1 VTRARPPIDDEDLKT
16 EIYDG
21 GTQAEPGPSQGATVV
36 SKPAPKRKPT
46 MPPPIPKAP
55 RLPDPVPVAVKQSER
70 SEPMRAISMKTPADV
85 ATAKAPKEPK
95 NVRPQIPQV
104 KLRSL
109 AEASRT
115 TPSRGMG
122 NLAPPRDP
130 REARKQRLWS
140 NTFWASIAVII
151 GSLVALGIWLIA
163 GRK

>member
-1 VTRARPPIDDEDLKT
+1 
-16 EIYDG
+16 
-21 GTQAEPGPSQGATVV
+21 
-36 SKPAPKRKPT
+36 
-46 MPPPIPKAP
+46 MPPPIPQAP
-55 RLPDPVPVAVKQSER
+55 RLPAPVPVAVQDHQPRHPQRPNAVKH
-70 SEPMRAISMKTPADV
+70 PADV
-85 ATAKAPKEPK
+85 AAAQAPKEPK

-104 KLRSL
+104 KLRSI

-130 REARKQRLWS
+130 DVARKQRLWS

-151 GSLVALGIWLIA
+151 ASLVALAIWLIA